1 MPDIVVSVSSSGK
14 PRVVFPSNSNEQ
26 AVIRDLEDLSRKLP
40 RMVAA
45 IFKTLGPHQ
54 LESTYQKC
62 LKVELENAGVSVE
75 LEVEIDPM
83 YKDIVVGHR
92 YADLVLVFADG
103 QKAVIEIKA
112 VTALYQDHSKQ
123 LHFYMQALDIRHG
136 YLVNFPRDSTFPEIG
151 PIVDIELVN
160 LLGEGSVDDL
170 KPRWRVL
177 PPQQVR
183 IVQITHRSL
192 QGAEKHE
199 ALKSRKEEVKIE
211 PDVPIAKSTG
221 KPCTICTKNKNAGL
235 QNWNC
240 RFHRPKNF

>member
-92 YADLVLVFADG
+92 YADLILEVAG

-112 VTALYQDHSKQ
+112 VTDLCQDHSKQ

-151 PIVDIELVN
+151 PIVDIKLMN

-177 PPQQVR
+177 PPEQVR
-183 IVQITHRSL
+183 IIQISHRSL
-192 QGAEKHE
+192 QEAEKHE
-199 ALKSRKEEVKIE
+199 ALVSQKEELKIE
-211 PDVPIAKSTG
+211 SDVPIAKSNG
-221 KPCTICTKNKNAGL
+221 KPCKVCTKNKNTGR

-240 RFHRPKNF
+240 SSHRPKYF